1 MSSRNRVVLPR
12 FTASKFVLS
21 KPLLSRLVLSIAAL
35 VCLSLLVACGSSSPK
50 GTAPPT
56 GGFSN
61 SNLSGTYAF
70 STVGEDVNNGIMA
83 IAGTFTANGSG
94 GITGGTI
101 DVMEPSGPVGISPAL
116 SVTGGNYS
124 VGADGR
130 PESSSGVI
138 TLATSSEG
146 TFIFDYVLSS
156 TNGGLITY
164 FSPNAGDGG
173 SGSGTFQLQ
182 TSVTQTSI
190 NGQPYTF
197 STSGTSSTASIAMAG
212 AFTLDANGNVG
223 VTTTG
228 IEDVTTLST
237 SAIDVPC
244 GTNGCAMSSGN
255 ITLSSTAGA
264 PGTASFA
271 ATPGTFTFDVYPVS
285 PSQLIF
291 IETDGT
297 FVTVGN
303 AFTQATSIPVGNN
316 VYSVAGIDLSSGSPI
331 ASVGLLVTNS
341 TNGITNASTQDFN
354 DGGSS
359 PATPGTFTG
368 SYGSLTSG
376 RSTITLNGF
385 VNEADLGCSNCSFA
399 VYPFVSGGVNGMLV
413 VENDGGGITSGV
425 AYIQGSSPAFA
436 SGQGYGMDLT
446 GTNISTGTEED
457 DIAEF
462 TNTSGALAGL
472 IDYDDQGTTSFGSTY
487 TGTYAADST
496 GISGRGTVTTATPG
510 TTGYGMA
517 TYVVDSSTSV
527 AVVNDG
533 SGMIA
538 LGTLQTQSATSASAN
553 IAQQH
558 LAALRASIVA
568 GKHLK
573 KQSKNR

>member
-21 KPLLSRLVLSIAAL
+21 KPLLSRLVPSIAAL

-70 STVGEDVNNGIMA
+70 STVGADVNSGIIA

-101 DVMEPSGPVGISPAL
+101 DVMEPAGPVGISPAL

-182 TSVTQTSI
+182 TSVTQSSI
-190 NGQPYTF
+190 DGQSYAFNVTGNSATGNEPPF
-197 STSGTSSTASIAMAG
+197 AMAG
-212 AFTLDANGNVG
+212 ALTLDANGNVG
-223 VTTTG
+223 ITTTG
-228 IEDVTTLST
+228 VEDINNDEDAVCGASGCTITSGSIQLST
-237 SAIDVPC
+237 
-244 GTNGCAMSSGN
+244 
-255 ITLSSTAGA
+255 TAGA
-264 PGTASFA
+264 PGTASIGSSL
-271 ATPGTFTFDVYPVS
+271 GTFHFDVYPVS
-285 PSQLIF
+285 PTQLIF
-291 IETDGT
+291 IETDT
-297 FVTVGN
+297 SFTTIGN
-303 AFTQATSIPVGNN
+303 AFTQASFPSGNN
-316 VYSVAGIDLSSGSPI
+316 VFSVSGYDYSAGAAL
-331 ASVGLLVTNS
+331 AAVGLLVTNGS
-341 TNGITNASTQDFN
+341 GGITNSSTEDVN
-354 DGGSS
+354 DAGT
-359 PATPGTFTG
+359 ATEVTGYTG
-368 SYGSLTSG
+368 SYSTPSGGRSVVSLT
-376 RSTITLNGF
+376 GF
-385 VNEADLGCSNCSFA
+385 VNAGSLGCPSCQFA
-399 VYPFVSGGVNGMLV
+399 AYPSSGGTFLL
-413 VENDGGGITSGV
+413 EIDDGGITDGV
-425 AYIQGSSPAFA
+425 VYAQGASPTFA
-436 SGQGYGMDLT
+436 SGQGYGLNLT
-446 GTNISTGTEED
+446 GENLAASAKED

-487 TGTYAADST
+487 TGTYAADTT
-496 GISGRGTVTTATPG
+496 GIPGRGTVTTATPG

-568 GKHLK
+568 GRHLK